1 MENSH
6 SKGHENLED
15 FIDIDVQLICR
26 LCFSTSNL
34 LPIYGEDNEESQFA
48 FKINTYLPIKVS
60 KRSFALNSLTKK
72 FMITCRSQ
80 NSILFL

>member
-60 KRSFALNSLTKK
+60 KRSFALNS
-72 FMITCRSQ
+72 F
-80 NSILFL
+80 N